1 MNKKDEALAK
11 FVEVVKNLSSK
22 EFEEKYVKEDIP
34 VSKLLILTK
43 GVWKGNLKVINDNNE
58 ISQYHDGDC
67 NIAIHSAI
75 DGTKKIHFHMDK
87 VKTDDFGIDIE
98 IEPQ

>member
-34 VSKLLILTK
+34 VSKLLIRTK

-58 ISQYHDGDC
+58 ISQYQYSDTFS
-67 NIAIHSAI
+67 N
-75 DGTKKIHFHMDK
+75 
-87 VKTDDFGIDIE
+87 
-98 IEPQ
+98 

>member
-34 VSKLLILTK
+34 VSKLLIRTK
-43 GVWKGNLKVINDNNE
+43 GVWKGNLKVINDMPAVCFLPAE
-58 ISQYHDGDC
+58 HLPSSVQSQ
-67 NIAIHSAI
+67 
-75 DGTKKIHFHMDK
+75 
-87 VKTDDFGIDIE
+87 
-98 IEPQ
+98 

>member
-34 VSKLLILTK
+34 VSKLLIRTK

-58 ISQYHDGDC
+58 ISQYHNGDC

-87 VKTDDFGIDIE
+87 VKTDDFG
-98 IEPQ
+98 

>member
-1 MNKKDEALAK
+1 M
-11 FVEVVKNLSSK
+11 
-22 EFEEKYVKEDIP
+22 
-34 VSKLLILTK
+34 SKLLIRTK

>member
-34 VSKLLILTK
+34 VSKLLIRTK

-58 ISQYHDGDC
+58 ISQYHNGDC

-75 DGTKKIHFHMDK
+75 DGTKKIHFHMDI

>member
-34 VSKLLILTK
+34 VSKLLIRTK

-75 DGTKKIHFHMDK
+75 D
-87 VKTDDFGIDIE
+87 
-98 IEPQ
+98 EPRKYISIWIK

>member
-22 EFEEKYVKEDIP
+22 EFEEKYVKEHIP
-34 VSKLLILTK
+34 VSKLLIRTK
-43 GVWKGNLKVINDNNE
+43 GVWKGSLKVINDNNE

>member
-34 VSKLLILTK
+34 VSKLLIRTK

-75 DGTKKIHFHMDK
+75 DGTKKIHFHMEK

>member
-1 MNKKDEALAK
+1 MIIMRYLN
-11 FVEVVKNLSSK
+11 
-22 EFEEKYVKEDIP
+22 
-34 VSKLLILTK
+34 T
-43 GVWKGNLKVINDNNE
+43 
-58 ISQYHDGDC
+58 